1 MVRKIGSDVGL
12 YATYE
17 KITNFDNI
25 KTKNNILI
33 LLISKQKLCFG
44 DEEDD
49 I

>member
-1 MVRKIGSDVGL
+1 MWGCMRHMK
-12 YATYE
+12 

-33 LLISKQKLCFG
+33 LLISKQKLFFG